1 MSIEIPTKHNFRWR
15 KILLIK
21 PNYHFG
27 NTDYYFA
34 PMDLPPLNLTY
45 IASYLIDLNVEVEIL
60 DTKVNNLNYKQ
71 IKKKIKD
78 INPDLVGITVFVSAV
93 INSCYDIAKI
103 VKKNNPN
110 CIVVFGGRHP
120 SYRPVETLK
129 VDEVDIIVRGEGE
142 LTFREL
148 ILKGTPENVKGIS
161 YKSDGKII
169 HNPDRELIRDFENIR
184 YPARHLT
191 KFNKYK
197 IFTVRIE
204 TVETSRGCPHNCK
217 FCCTPIFNK
226 GLWRPRPIE
235 KIINELKM
243 ISQYKK
249 ITDILFVDDNL
260 TANTKRIELLC
271 ERIIE
276 CKRNKQ
282 INDLSFFAQIRV
294 DSVVKSPQ
302 MVKKMAEAGF
312 WIVLIGIESVNAETL
327 KDMRKG
333 LTFNK
338 VLKALKI
345 LHDNNIIVLGSM
357 IIGYDLNATEDDIKK
372 EIRFMKKVDV
382 DLLVSS
388 VLTPFPGTEILK
400 ELEEKDLVVTKDW
413 SKYTLL
419 NPVIKTHQLG
429 SKKLLELLYYS
440 FKEHTYLNNWKTF
453 VPRIIKSRG
462 IFFILNPM
470 RFLYSFNSYL
480 KIKSL
485 IRKYFN
491 GTK

>member
-1 MSIEIPTKHNFRWR
+1 MSIEIPSKINLRWR
-15 KILLIK
+15 KILLVK

-27 NTDYYFA
+27 NTDYFFA

-45 IASYLIDLNVEVEIL
+45 IASYLNDLNIEVEIL
-60 DTKVNNLNYKQ
+60 DTKVNNLSYKQ
-71 IKKKIKD
+71 IKKKIKE

-93 INSCYDIAKI
+93 INTCYDIAKI
-103 VKKNNPN
+103 VKRNNPN

-120 SYRPVETLK
+120 SYRAVETLK
-129 VDEVDIIVRGEGE
+129 VDEVDIVVRGEGE

-161 YKSDGKII
+161 FKSDGRII
-169 HNPDRELIRDFENIR
+169 HNPDRELIKDFENIR

-191 KFNKYK
+191 KNNKYK
-197 IFTVRIE
+197 IFTVRVE

-217 FCCTPIFNK
+217 FCCTPNFNK
-226 GLWRPRPIE
+226 RLWRPRPIE

-243 ISQYKK
+243 ISQNKK

-276 CKRNKQ
+276 CKRTKQ
-282 INDLSFFAQIRV
+282 INNLSFFAQIRV

-312 WIVLIGIESVNAETL
+312 WIVLIGIESVREETL

-357 IIGYDLNATEDDIKK
+357 IIGYDLNASEDDIIK

-382 DLLVSS
+382 DILVSS
-388 VLTPFPGTEILK
+388 ILTPFPGTEILK
-400 ELEEKDLVVTKDW
+400 ELEEKDLIVTRDW

-419 NPVIKTHQLG
+419 NPVIKTHELE
-429 SKKLLELLYYS
+429 SRKLFELLYYS
-440 FKEHTYLNNWKTF
+440 FKEHTYLKNWKIF
-453 VPRIIKSRG
+453 FPRIIKSRG
-462 IFFILNPM
+462 IFFILNPI
-470 RFLYSFNSYL
+470 RFLYSVNSYL
-480 KIKSL
+480 KIKHL